1 MVEKGQRMKPWVGMA
16 RILLP
21 VLLAGCASQTEVQA
35 VRADTV
41 ALERQGSAQH
51 QTIEARV
58 QHLSD
63 RFTELDRAQAAIR
76 RDLARVAAMVD
87 EVRGQ
92 LQRVQGAIEET
103 QHQLQSAPTVGEG
116 GSAARL
122 TQLDTRLRALAKQLA
137 VAPE

>member
-1 MVEKGQRMKPWVGMA
+1 MVRV
-16 RILLP
+16 LLP

-51 QTIEARV
+51 QTIGARV
-58 QHLSD
+58 QQLSD
-63 RFTELDRAQAAIR
+63 RLTEIERAQAATR

-92 LQRVQGAIEET
+92 MQRLQGAFEET
-103 QHQLQSAPTVGEG
+103 QHELQSAPTVGEG
-116 GSAARL
+116 VTATRLARL
-122 TQLDTRLRALAKQLA
+122 DARLRALAKQLA